1 MANKILL
8 AANSTPIV
16 WADTT
21 DYAGDGGTRTHQIL
35 LAALAAAAARQG
47 EKADLDRGDVADRFS
62 HRFSVTVRIEFDV
75 APAVTGTVSFY
86 WSSSLSATP
95 ATANDG
101 ACTGA
106 DAAYAGSAGSSI
118 EETVLQLMFI
128 GSLPVTLDADTII
141 QQKTF
146 ICTFPTQWGMPV
158 VVNNTAQAF
167 EGDDVEMSIT
177 LTPLEDEAQ

>member
-1 MANKILL
+1 M
-8 AANSTPIV
+8 
-16 WADTT
+16 
-21 DYAGDGGTRTHQIL
+21 
-35 LAALAAAAARQG
+35 AALAAAAARQG
-47 EKADLDRGDVADRFS
+47 EKADLDRGDVTDRFAQ
-62 HRFSVTVRIEFDV
+62 RWAVTVRIEFNV
-75 APAVTGTVSFY
+75 APAVTGTVDFY
-86 WSSSLSATP
+86 WSSSLSSVAG
-95 ATANDG
+95 TANDG

-106 DAAYAGSAGSSI
+106 DAAYTGSTGSSI
-118 EETVLQLMFI
+118 EETVLQLVYI
-128 GSLPVTLDADTII
+128 GALPVTLDADTII